1 MQCESRSWAFE
12 DRERRLREAVAAAQS
27 FDPERVADAVLWRLG
42 LEPDDAVLEF
52 GCGSGRTL
60 LRVAACV
67 PRGFV
72 AAIDSSALMLRHAR
86 MRARQLEGSGR
97 LRLMQAS
104 TGDLSALPEACFDKA
119 FGIHVVPLW
128 SDPARDLRELR
139 RRLRPGGRLLLGYRP
154 AGESVSRGAEFA
166 APRLERL
173 LDESGFGE
181 VRTERT
187 LEAGRLLAFTT
198 ATR

>member
-1 MQCESRSWAFE
+1 MQCEARAEAYE
-12 DRERRLREAVAAAQS
+12 DRERRLHEAVATAQS
-27 FDPERVADAVLWRLG
+27 FDPERVADAVLWRLA

-60 LRVAACV
+60 LRVASRV
-67 PRGFV
+67 PRGSV
-72 AAIDSSALMLRHAR
+72 TAIDSSALMLRHAR
-86 MRARQLEGSGR
+86 LRARGLEGTGR
-97 LRLMQAS
+97 LCLTQAS
-104 TGDLSALPEACFDKA
+104 TSDLSGFAEAGFDKA
-119 FGIHVVPLW
+119 FGIHVLPLW
-128 SDPARDLRELR
+128 CDPARDLRELR

-154 AGESVSRGAEFA
+154 AGESAGRGAAFA
-166 APRLERL
+166 PARLERL

-187 LEAGRLLAFTT
+187 LEAGRLLAFTM